1 MKANSLSISIPSVS
15 VCKKNCPYCI
25 SKMTGKATVDFG
37 NFFQNIH
44 KAKTLSNHANV
55 SSIIISGKTEP
66 LQPENF
72 DMLKEICKVFKEYPI
87 EIQTNGLSLKL
98 GETQRVLKEC
108 GVNTIAVS
116 IDSYSQFKG
125 MLEILRK
132 AYFKSFNNRV
142 TINLTTDIM
151 EHNSTEYVNLCKRFG
166 INQLSFRELT
176 IPKFPV
182 DSQESYSAIEYIET
196 IDPLKVALFI
206 AEFQEKLKNAGMFV
220 RSLPFGASIY
230 MLENVSCTVFEEC
243 IQENSNDEDIRTLI
257 YWEDGHMS
265 TSWYSSNHGRIF

>member
-1 MKANSLSISIPSVS
+1 
-15 VCKKNCPYCI
+15 
-25 SKMTGKATVDFG
+25 MTGKATVDFG

-125 MLEILRK
+125 ILEILRK

-151 EHNSTEYVNLCKRFG
+151 EHNSTEYVNLCERFG

-196 IDPLKVALFI
+196 IDPLKVAFFI

-220 RSLPFGASIY
+220 RSLPFGANIY